1 MRLHNL
7 VRVSLFTNIKFEV
20 DEDSG
25 DVNTYVVFKIFHT
38 SLAVF

>member
-1 MRLHNL
+1 MRLLNL

-25 DVNTYVVFKIFHT
+25 DVRCV
-38 SLAVF
+38 

>member
-1 MRLHNL
+1 MRLRSL
-7 VRVSLFTNIKFEV
+7 VIVSLFTNIKFEV

-25 DVNTYVVFKIFHT
+25 NVCMYVVFKIFHM